1 MKEAKTVILDGN
13 EAAASVAYRLAEV
26 VAIYPITPSSP
37 MAEWCDQWKSE
48 GKKNI
53 WGAVPIVEELQS
65 EGGASG
71 SLHGALQAGA
81 FATTFTASQGLLLM
95 IPNMFKIAGELTAAV
110 MHVTARTIATHAL
123 SIFGDHSDVMAC
135 RQTGWAMLC
144 SNSVQEAADLA
155 LVAHIAT
162 LESRLPFLHFFDGF
176 RTSHE
181 VNKIIPISDEDISA
195 LLDDKFVVAHRERAL
210 SSDRPILRG
219 TAQNP
224 DVFFQA
230 REACNPYYTAC
241 PTIVQDVMDRFAKQT
256 GRSYNLFDYV
266 GAADAERVIILMG
279 SGAGAAEEAIENL
292 VAQGEKIGMLKVRL
306 FRPFSAEAFLGALPK
321 TTKKIAVLDRTKEP
335 GAVGEPLYKDVVTVF
350 SEAFAEGRSPF
361 ETMPRIIG
369 GRYGLSSKEFT
380 PAMVKAVFDE
390 IAQPKMK
397 NHFTIGIHDDVTHTS
412 LAYDPDFSTESPRTV
427 RALFYGLGSDGT
439 VGANKN
445 SIKIIGANT
454 PNYAQGYFVYDSKK
468 SGALTT
474 SHLRFGPD
482 PIRSTYLITKANFVA
497 CHQFSFLERMDVV
510 SAAAPGAV
518 FLLNS
523 PYSADEIWQH
533 VPRKTQQQIIKKQ
546 LKFYVID
553 GYKVAQDA
561 GMGNRINTIMQ
572 TCFFAISGVL
582 PREEAIEQ
590 IKKYIQKTYGKRGD
604 AVVQQNFEAV
614 DAALAQLHQVT
625 VPATVTAN
633 FEILPAIPAGGS
645 RIRSRR
651 ARHDR
656 RRSWR
661 RSAGKRSSRRWH
673 LPHRDRP
680 VGEAKHFA
688 HHSCLG

>member
-1 MKEAKTVILDGN
+1 MKEATTVILDGN

-53 WGAVPIVEELQS
+53 WGAIPIVEELQS

-95 IPNMFKIAGELTAAV
+95 IPNMYKIAGELTAAV
-110 MHVTARTIATHAL
+110 MHVTARTLATHAL

-155 LVAHIAT
+155 LIFPHRHT
-162 LESRLPFLHFFDGF
+162 RDRECRSFHYFDGF

-181 VNKIIPISDEDISA
+181 VNKIIPIGDEDIRA

-230 REACNPYYTAC
+230 REACNPYYIAC
-241 PTIVQDVMDRFAKQT
+241 PSIVQDVMDRFATQT
-256 GRSYNLFDYV
+256 GRSYKLFDYV
-266 GAADAERVIILMG
+266 GAPDAERVIILMG
-279 SGAGAAEEAIENL
+279 SGVGAAEEAIENL
-292 VAQGEKIGMLKVRL
+292 IAQGEKIGILKVRL
-306 FRPFSAEAFLGALPK
+306 FRPFSSEAFLAALPA
-321 TTKKIAVLDRTKEP
+321 TVRKIAVLDRTKEP
-335 GAVGEPLYKDVVTVF
+335 GSVGEPLYQDVVTVF
-350 SEAFAEGRSPF
+350 SEAFAEGRTQF
-361 ETMPRIIG
+361 AAMPRIFG

-390 IAQPKMK
+390 LAQPQMK
-397 NHFTIGIHDDVTHTS
+397 NHFTIGIQDDVTHTS
-412 LAYDPDFSTESPRTV
+412 IAYDPDFSTESPRTV

-454 PNYAQGYFVYDSKK
+454 PNFAQGYFVYDSKK

-474 SHLRFGPD
+474 SHLAGFGPEANSLHV
-482 PIRSTYLITKANFVA
+482 PYYQGETLLPATSSRSL
-497 CHQFSFLERMDVV
+497 RGMDVV

-518 FLLNS
+518 FLLQFAL
-523 PYSADEIWQH
+523 YSAD
-533 VPRKTQQQIIKKQ
+533 
-546 LKFYVID
+546 
-553 GYKVAQDA
+553 
-561 GMGNRINTIMQ
+561 
-572 TCFFAISGVL
+572 
-582 PREEAIEQ
+582 
-590 IKKYIQKTYGKRGD
+590 
-604 AVVQQNFEAV
+604 
-614 DAALAQLHQVT
+614 
-625 VPATVTAN
+625 
-633 FEILPAIPAGGS
+633 GGS
-645 RIRSRR
+645 GSMFRV
-651 ARHDR
+651 RH
-656 RRSWR
+656 S
-661 RSAGKRSSRRWH
+661 GRSSPRNC
-673 LPHRDRP
+673 D
-680 VGEAKHFA
+680 
-688 HHSCLG
+688 ST